1 MITGHIA
8 YRRILGVKSSV
19 DSAGPTEYYFVIF
32 AVALFLPTTLSTYRP
47 SILAA

>member
-32 AVALFLPTTLSTYRP
+32 AVALFLPTPLSTYRP
-47 SILAA
+47 SILAV